1 MHSNCMIRGSGSR
14 ISMKTNAMDAKTEK
28 FTMSWACMS
37 ANHGNAVQVWMPK
50 FLIRAGSD
58 NRVGQNPGIEKWH
71 LKQK

>member
-1 MHSNCMIRGSGSR
+1 
-14 ISMKTNAMDAKTEK
+14 MDAKTEK